1 MSTGAVIAIVVVIV
15 VVIGALAVG
24 ALEMRRRRL
33 RRQFGP
39 EYDRVVSETGNRR
52 KAEAELAGRQ
62 RRVAKLDI
70 RPLTAEE
77 NAQYLGEWNAIQER
91 FVDTPTESV
100 NKAGTL
106 VTKVM
111 RVRGY
116 PAEDHDEAMDA
127 LSVDYAPTLARY
139 REARATSERA
149 GSGTATTDDLRQ
161 AMLQY
166 RELFYELVD
175 VPADERVGGTTAA
188 RDAEVAQATKR
199 TEPADEVPAR
209 TRFRRTRFRW
219 PKLRPSPPLPPTVMR
234 WPLRPP
240 RLSVQREDELMP
252 RDQETSY
259 RNDPTASDDP
269 LFREPSDR
277 FRDGQVP
284 SDQDQGDR
292 DLADPNDTGAT
303 PIGDE
308 LAGRHAGPADADEVT
323 PANGTASGPVTDT
336 PGEWVAGAKG
346 PDYASG
352 ADTDTG
358 TRVGTDTGTR
368 VGSDTGTRVGSD
380 CDPVGQ
386 TPTPRS
392 APMSGT
398 ATTPTPRSTPT
409 PWSRRPPP
417 PQPQASPRPQKAPRP
432 QRAPSPHRP
441 REPRQRPGPPS
452 PPRTQQLRPRLLRT
466 PRSPRGAQQP

>member
-15 VVIGALAVG
+15 VVIAALAVG

-100 NKAGTL
+100 NEAGTL

-199 TEPADEVPAR
+199 TEPANEVPAAEV
-209 TRFRRTRFRW
+209 
-219 PKLRPSPPLPPTVMR
+219 PVDGPPVAEAPV
-234 WPLRPP
+234 
-240 RLSVQREDELMP
+240 DEAP
-252 RDQETSY
+252 
-259 RNDPTASDDP
+259 A
-269 LFREPSDR
+269 EP
-277 FRDGQVP
+277 
-284 SDQDQGDR
+284 
-292 DLADPNDTGAT
+292 
-303 PIGDE
+303 
-308 LAGRHAGPADADEVT
+308 
-323 PANGTASGPVTDT
+323 
-336 PGEWVAGAKG
+336 
-346 PDYASG
+346 
-352 ADTDTG
+352 
-358 TRVGTDTGTR
+358 
-368 VGSDTGTRVGSD
+368 
-380 CDPVGQ
+380 
-386 TPTPRS
+386 
-392 APMSGT
+392 
-398 ATTPTPRSTPT
+398 ATTTNSDAVASEAASPQRST
-409 PWSRRPPP
+409 
-417 PQPQASPRPQKAPRP
+417 
-432 QRAPSPHRP
+432 
-441 REPRQRPGPPS
+441 
-452 PPRTQQLRPRLLRT
+452 
-466 PRSPRGAQQP
+466 RG

>member
-100 NKAGTL
+100 NEAGTL

-199 TEPADEVPAR
+199 TEPADEVPAAEAPAAAEVPVAE
-209 TRFRRTRFRW
+209 T
-219 PKLRPSPPLPPTVMR
+219 PV
-234 WPLRPP
+234 
-240 RLSVQREDELMP
+240 DE
-252 RDQETSY
+252 
-259 RNDPTASDDP
+259 
-269 LFREPSDR
+269 
-277 FRDGQVP
+277 VP
-284 SDQDQGDR
+284 
-292 DLADPNDTGAT
+292 ADP
-303 PIGDE
+303 
-308 LAGRHAGPADADEVT
+308 
-323 PANGTASGPVTDT
+323 
-336 PGEWVAGAKG
+336 
-346 PDYASG
+346 
-352 ADTDTG
+352 
-358 TRVGTDTGTR
+358 
-368 VGSDTGTRVGSD
+368 
-380 CDPVGQ
+380 
-386 TPTPRS
+386 
-392 APMSGT
+392 
-398 ATTPTPRSTPT
+398 ATTNSDAVANQAASPQRST
-409 PWSRRPPP
+409 
-417 PQPQASPRPQKAPRP
+417 
-432 QRAPSPHRP
+432 
-441 REPRQRPGPPS
+441 
-452 PPRTQQLRPRLLRT
+452 
-466 PRSPRGAQQP
+466 RG

>member
-1 MSTGAVIAIVVVIV
+1 MSTGAVVAIVVVIV
-15 VVIGALAVG
+15 VVIAALAVG
-24 ALEMRRRRL
+24 AFVMRRQRL

-100 NKAGTL
+100 NEAGTL

-149 GSGTATTDDLRQ
+149 GSGAATTDDLRQ

-188 RDAEVAQATKR
+188 RDTEVTRATKR
-199 TEPADEVPAR
+199 SESADEVPA
-209 TRFRRTRFRW
+209 
-219 PKLRPSPPLPPTVMR
+219 
-234 WPLRPP
+234 
-240 RLSVQREDELMP
+240 
-252 RDQETSY
+252 
-259 RNDPTASDDP
+259 
-269 LFREPSDR
+269 
-277 FRDGQVP
+277 DG
-284 SDQDQGDR
+284 
-292 DLADPNDTGAT
+292 T
-303 PIGDE
+303 
-308 LAGRHAGPADADEVT
+308 
-323 PANGTASGPVTDT
+323 PVTDA
-336 PGEWVAGAKG
+336 PVAE
-346 PDYASG
+346 
-352 ADTDTG
+352 
-358 TRVGTDTGTR
+358 
-368 VGSDTGTRVGSD
+368 
-380 CDPVGQ
+380 
-386 TPTPRS
+386 
-392 APMSGT
+392 APAEPA
-398 ATTPTPRSTPT
+398 ATTPSDAVANEAASPQRST
-409 PWSRRPPP
+409 
-417 PQPQASPRPQKAPRP
+417 
-432 QRAPSPHRP
+432 
-441 REPRQRPGPPS
+441 
-452 PPRTQQLRPRLLRT
+452 
-466 PRSPRGAQQP
+466 RG

>member
-15 VVIGALAVG
+15 VVIAALAVG

-100 NKAGTL
+100 NEAGTL

-188 RDAEVAQATKR
+188 RDAEVAQATKVSKR
-199 TEPADEVPAR
+199 TEPADEVPADGAPAADAPVAEAPAEPA
-209 TRFRRTRFRW
+209 TT
-219 PKLRPSPPLPPTVMR
+219 T
-234 WPLRPP
+234 
-240 RLSVQREDELMP
+240 
-252 RDQETSY
+252 
-259 RNDPTASDDP
+259 
-269 LFREPSDR
+269 PSDA
-277 FRDGQVP
+277 V
-284 SDQDQGDR
+284 
-292 DLADPNDTGAT
+292 
-303 PIGDE
+303 
-308 LAGRHAGPADADEVT
+308 
-323 PANGTASGPVTDT
+323 AS
-336 PGEWVAGAKG
+336 EA
-346 PDYASG
+346 AS
-352 ADTDTG
+352 
-358 TRVGTDTGTR
+358 
-368 VGSDTGTRVGSD
+368 
-380 CDPVGQ
+380 PQ
-386 TPTPRS
+386 
-392 APMSGT
+392 
-398 ATTPTPRSTPT
+398 RST
-409 PWSRRPPP
+409 
-417 PQPQASPRPQKAPRP
+417 
-432 QRAPSPHRP
+432 
-441 REPRQRPGPPS
+441 
-452 PPRTQQLRPRLLRT
+452 
-466 PRSPRGAQQP
+466 RG

>member
-15 VVIGALAVG
+15 VVIAALAVG

-100 NKAGTL
+100 NEAGTL

-199 TEPADEVPAR
+199 TEPADEVPAAEV
-209 TRFRRTRFRW
+209 
-219 PKLRPSPPLPPTVMR
+219 PVDGPPVAEAPV
-234 WPLRPP
+234 
-240 RLSVQREDELMP
+240 
-252 RDQETSY
+252 
-259 RNDPTASDDP
+259 
-269 LFREPSDR
+269 
-277 FRDGQVP
+277 
-284 SDQDQGDR
+284 
-292 DLADPNDTGAT
+292 
-303 PIGDE
+303 
-308 LAGRHAGPADADEVT
+308 DEV
-323 PANGTASGPVTDT
+323 PAEPA
-336 PGEWVAGAKG
+336 
-346 PDYASG
+346 
-352 ADTDTG
+352 
-358 TRVGTDTGTR
+358 
-368 VGSDTGTRVGSD
+368 
-380 CDPVGQ
+380 
-386 TPTPRS
+386 
-392 APMSGT
+392 
-398 ATTPTPRSTPT
+398 ATTNSDAVASEAASPQRST
-409 PWSRRPPP
+409 
-417 PQPQASPRPQKAPRP
+417 
-432 QRAPSPHRP
+432 
-441 REPRQRPGPPS
+441 
-452 PPRTQQLRPRLLRT
+452 
-466 PRSPRGAQQP
+466 RG

>member
-100 NKAGTL
+100 NEAGTL

-149 GSGTATTDDLRQ
+149 GSGAATTDDLRQ

-199 TEPADEVPAR
+199 TEPADEVPA
-209 TRFRRTRFRW
+209 
-219 PKLRPSPPLPPTVMR
+219 
-234 WPLRPP
+234 
-240 RLSVQREDELMP
+240 DE
-252 RDQETSY
+252 
-259 RNDPTASDDP
+259 
-269 LFREPSDR
+269 
-277 FRDGQVP
+277 VP
-284 SDQDQGDR
+284 V
-292 DLADPNDTGAT
+292 
-303 PIGDE
+303 
-308 LAGRHAGPADADEVT
+308 ADAPVAEV
-323 PANGTASGPVTDT
+323 PAEPA
-336 PGEWVAGAKG
+336 
-346 PDYASG
+346 
-352 ADTDTG
+352 
-358 TRVGTDTGTR
+358 
-368 VGSDTGTRVGSD
+368 
-380 CDPVGQ
+380 
-386 TPTPRS
+386 
-392 APMSGT
+392 
-398 ATTPTPRSTPT
+398 ATTNSDAVASEATSPQRST
-409 PWSRRPPP
+409 
-417 PQPQASPRPQKAPRP
+417 
-432 QRAPSPHRP
+432 
-441 REPRQRPGPPS
+441 
-452 PPRTQQLRPRLLRT
+452 
-466 PRSPRGAQQP
+466 RG